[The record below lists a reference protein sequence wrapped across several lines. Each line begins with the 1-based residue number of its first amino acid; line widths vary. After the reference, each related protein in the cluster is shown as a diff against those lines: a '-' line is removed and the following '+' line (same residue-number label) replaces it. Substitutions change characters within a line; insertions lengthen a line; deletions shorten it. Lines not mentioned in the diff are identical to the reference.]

1 MQSLEDSVIQLKLIL
16 YIQVLLVSVSRT
28 FCLLE
33 TTPAHI
39 DGVLTA
45 YNGDPISLICS
56 HNNPATA
63 VTKWLFTSPI
73 DCAKAIDH
81 NPPITISAACGP
93 FTFVDITEISCCQ
106 LNSTAVATATTSM
119 TGTAVECRDSA
130 GISSNI
136 VGRIT
141 LCIIG

>member
-1 MQSLEDSVIQLKLIL
+1 M
-16 YIQVLLVSVSRT
+16 SVST
-28 FCLLE
+28 AFCLLE
-33 TTPAHI
+33 TRPAHI

-73 DCAKAIDH
+73 DCAMAIDH
-81 NPPITISAACGP
+81 NPPVTVSAACGP
-93 FTFVDITEISCCQ
+93 FTFVDVTVVSCCQ

-119 TGTAVECRDSA
+119 TGTVVECRDSA
-130 GISSNI
+130 GITSNI